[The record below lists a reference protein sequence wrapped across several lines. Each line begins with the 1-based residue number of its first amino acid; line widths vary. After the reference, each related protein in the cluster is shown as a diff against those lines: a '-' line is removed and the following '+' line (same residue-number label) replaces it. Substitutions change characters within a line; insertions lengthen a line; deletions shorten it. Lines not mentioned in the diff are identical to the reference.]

1 MGVCNIVN
9 GITANTAQHFLLDA
23 GAFYKNYDFEKDTVE
38 TAKGKLIGAT
48 KGGGTF
54 KAVPTFRTI
63 EVDGARGKVKGSE
76 ILEDWEV
83 ELEANVIE
91 VTAEN
96 LAMSLAISV
105 TGDAKKGA
113 YTKIEGRNC
122 IKLSDYIENITWV
135 GTLSGADEPVVIQV
149 FNALNSK
156 GIELKLEDK
165 SEGVIPLAF
174 TGYNDGQDTSKP
186 PFVIYFPT
194 IPEERA

>member
-1 MGVCNIVN
+1 MGVCNVIN
-9 GITANTAQHFLLDA
+9 GITSKTAQHFLLDA
-23 GAFYKNYDFEKDTVE
+23 GAFYKNYDFESDTVE
-38 TAKGKLIGAT
+38 TAKAKLIGAT

-54 KAVPTFRTI
+54 KAIPTYRTI

-76 ILEDWEV
+76 ILESWEV
-83 ELEANVIE
+83 ALEANVIE

-96 LAMSLAISV
+96 LAMSLAITTTEDV
-105 TGDAKKGA
+105 KENK

-122 IKLSDYIENITWV
+122 IKLTDYIDNITWV
-135 GTLSGADEPVVIQV
+135 GTLSGSNDPVIIQV

-174 TGYNDGQDTSKP
+174 TGYNDGTDTSKP
-186 PFVIYFPT
+186 PFVIYYPKM
-194 IPEERA
+194 PQA